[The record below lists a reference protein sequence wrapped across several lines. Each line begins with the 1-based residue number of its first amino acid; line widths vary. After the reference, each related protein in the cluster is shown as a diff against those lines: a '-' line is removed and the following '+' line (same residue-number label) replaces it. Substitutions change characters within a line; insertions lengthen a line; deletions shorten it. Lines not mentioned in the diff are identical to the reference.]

1 MSLIPHCQD
10 TGFNFVLQQQWKTVV
25 HLSALLLHICTKR
38 TDFQPAVKAR
48 ILIHPAVLLCCI
60 KRAVYKPQT
69 HPWVGITSSEPN
81 EQVQCSKSGTVIC
94 MQVAAVPGNRA
105 QEVDFRCRIWSQTRP
120 HIKNLSQKKNVFKYM
135 FSSHSWLQCRF
146 IFIFYSLLQ

>member
-10 TGFNFVLQQQWKTVV
+10 TGFNFVLQQQWKTVGPSV
-25 HLSALLLHICTKR
+25 CSSPSYLYQEDRFSPSCKSKDSNPPCL
-38 TDFQPAVKAR
+38 
-48 ILIHPAVLLCCI
+48 LLCCI

-81 EQVQCSKSGTVIC
+81 ERVQCSEPGTVIC
-94 MQVAAVPGNRA
+94 MQVAAVPGKLA
-105 QEVDFRCRIWSQTRP
+105 QVDFSCRIWSQTRP